1 MSLLSAIIKVF
12 ATEGTKRCKKCLH
25 QLAAQDFTRQL
36 LFLLTFA
43 HVYLHFHVS
52 YPYDEDF
59 FYNSKQFQSFFK
71 HSSRS
76 LVLKADAPKFTILAV
91 SDAYLVLTHKQRDEL
106 LGRGLFE
113 VYPGSQSDLSEQ
125 NSVHSSFM
133 RAIST
138 KVTDELPVFRY
149 EIYVADTDSYTTE
162 YWTNVNEPLLDE
174 QGNVAYLI
182 NTTTNITEQIR
193 SRQAIAESEERF
205 RNMAESSGI
214 LIAVTDEAGLVTYLN
229 QAWTTLT
236 GRTTDELL
244 EHAWKD
250 LVHPNDST
258 EYLKLYFHA
267 LEKQLPFNGEFR
279 VLDANGEY
287 RWLLS
292 YGSPRFKSD
301 GSFAGHIASVMDI
314 TERKQDEQ
322 RKNTFISMV
331 SHELKTPLTSAISY
345 VQVARKKILAQG
357 DQVTAGMM
365 ERAGKQLDKMT
376 RIINGFLNISR
387 LESGKIHIDWQ
398 HFDLALLFRE
408 IEEETMLSISSHHII
423 FAPVEPCW
431 IYADREKI
439 GHVLENLISNAVKY
453 SPLRSIIRVA
463 CIKVGGMAEIRVTD
477 QGIGITKEDLPQLFE
492 PYYRVEQG
500 PVKHTSGFGI
510 GLYLCREII
519 ERHEGRIWVESEIN
533 KGSTFYFTLNL
544 ASDANT

>member
-1 MSLLSAIIKVF
+1 MSS
-12 ATEGTKRCKKCLH
+12 T
-25 QLAAQDFTRQL
+25 
-36 LFLLTFA
+36 
-43 HVYLHFHVS
+43 
-52 YPYDEDF
+52 YDDDA

-91 SDAYLVLTHKQRDEL
+91 SDAYLELTHKQRNEL

-149 EIYVADTDSYTTE
+149 EIYVAETDSYTTE
-162 YWTNVNEPLLDE
+162 YWTNVNEPLLNE

-182 NTTTNITEQIR
+182 NTTTNITEQVR
-193 SRQAIAESEERF
+193 SRQAITESEDRF

-214 LIAVTDEAGLVTYLN
+214 LIAVTDEAGLITYLN
-229 QAWTTLT
+229 QAWAILT
-236 GRTTDELL
+236 GRATDELL
-244 EHAWKD
+244 AHAWRD
-250 LVHPNDST
+250 QIHPDDRT
-258 EYLKLYFHA
+258 EYFKLYFNA
-267 LEKQLPFNGEFR
+267 LEKQSPFTGEFR
-279 VLDANGEY
+279 ISIVNGEY

-292 YGSPRFKSD
+292 HGSPRFNSD

-345 VQVARKKILAQG
+345 VQVARKKILAQE
-357 DQVTAGMM
+357 DEVTAGMM
-365 ERAGKQLDKMT
+365 ERAGKQLYKMT

-387 LESGKIHIDWQ
+387 LESGKIHIDRQ
-398 HFDLALLFRE
+398 HFDLALLIRD
-408 IEEETMLSISSHHII
+408 IEEETTPSISTHQVI
-423 FAPVEPCW
+423 FEPVAPCPV
-431 IYADREKI
+431 YADREKI

-453 SPLRSIIRVA
+453 SPANSVIRVA
-463 CIKVGGMAEIRVTD
+463 CLALNDVAQISVTD
-477 QGIGITKEDLPQLFE
+477 QGIGISKEDLPKVFD

-510 GLYLCREII
+510 GLYLCKEII
-519 ERHEGRIWVESEIN
+519 QRHEGRIWLASEIN

-544 ASDANT
+544 ASDANA

>member
-1 MSLLSAIIKVF
+1 VGS
-12 ATEGTKRCKKCLH
+12 T
-25 QLAAQDFTRQL
+25 
-36 LFLLTFA
+36 
-43 HVYLHFHVS
+43 
-52 YPYDEDF
+52 YDNDA
-59 FYNSKQFQSFFK
+59 FYNSTQFQSFFK

-149 EIYVADTDSYTTE
+149 EIYVAETDSYTTE
-162 YWTNVNEPLLDE
+162 YWTNVNEPLLNE
-174 QGNVAYLI
+174 QGNVAWLI
-182 NTTTNITEQIR
+182 NTTTNITEQVR

-214 LIAVTDEAGLVTYLN
+214 LIAVTNQAGLITYLN
-229 QAWTTLT
+229 QAWATLT
-236 GRTTDELL
+236 GWATDELL
-244 EHAWKD
+244 GHAWRD
-250 LVHPNDST
+250 QIHPEDRP
-258 EYLKLYFHA
+258 EYFKLYSNA
-267 LEKQLPFNGEFR
+267 LDKQSPFTGEFR
-279 VLDANGEY
+279 MSIVNGEY

-292 YGSPRFKSD
+292 HGSPRFNSD

-322 RKNTFISMV
+322 RKNNFISMV

-398 HFDLALLFRE
+398 HFDLALLIRE

-510 GLYLCREII
+510 GLYLCREIV
-519 ERHEGRIWVESEIN
+519 ERHEGRIWLESEIN

-544 ASDANT
+544 ASDAIA